1 MNLQICFMN
10 EDSETIEIDGST
22 AGGGIEDDDD
32 DDVDRISAPER
43 YRQSAPALHDLDAT
57 LTPSATLVAQQQSG
71 LENGVGGG
79 NTAPEA
85 GGAAPTSAMKNSKSV
100 GHFLHCLLP
109 GESKKTEW

>member
-22 AGGGIEDDDD
+22 AGGEIEDDDD
-32 DDVDRISAPER
+32 DRVSAPER

-57 LTPSATLVAQQQSG
+57 LTPSATLVAHQQSG

-79 NTAPEA
+79 NTAAEA
-85 GGAAPTSAMKNSKSV
+85 GGAAPASAMKNSKSV

>member
-22 AGGGIEDDDD
+22 AGGDVYDDNGDD
-32 DDVDRISAPER
+32 GKISAPER

-57 LTPSATLVAQQQSG
+57 LTPSATLVPQQQSALDDG
-71 LENGVGGG
+71 VVVGGG
-79 NTAPEA
+79 NMAPEA
-85 GGAAPTSAMKNSKSV
+85 GGVGPASAMKNSKSV

-109 GESKKTEW
+109 GY